1 MHSYNYC
8 HIKPIVIREVRMFL
22 TDGIGKVGQGWRAED
37 WLWCNVTQFSSTG
50 AQHFVSL
57 LMFLLSMTLLQF
69 CPNSST

>member
-1 MHSYNYC
+1 
-8 HIKPIVIREVRMFL
+8 MFL

-57 LMFLLSMTLLQF
+57 LMFLLSITLLQF
-69 CPNSST
+69 CPNLST